1 MRVIDDQG
9 QNIGVVSRE
18 EALALAR
25 ERGLDLIE
33 VTTTTNPPIAKIISY
48 DKFRYQQ
55 EKEYKKQHA
64 SQKQTDLKQVRITGR
79 AAENDLRI
87 KAKKVDEFLEK
98 GHKVEIMLALRGR
111 EKANEAWAF
120 ERLRVFVGMITP
132 EHKVTVAPKKGGRG
146 IVMQIIKNK

>member
-1 MRVIDDQG
+1 MI
-9 QNIGVVSRE
+9 SRE

-25 ERGLDLIE
+25 EKGLDLIE
-33 VTTTTNPPIAKIISY
+33 VTATTNPPIAKLISY

-55 EKEYKKQHA
+55 EKEYKKQYA
-64 SQKQTDLKQVRITGR
+64 SQKQTDLKQVRITNR

-120 ERLRVFVGMITP
+120 ERLRLFISMITP
-132 EHKVTVAPKKGGRG
+132 EHKVSVAPKKGGRG
-146 IVMQIIKNK
+146 IVMQVIKNK